1 MPFYQKLPNHSTA
14 LQKGVNECHSID
26 RCQNGGTCLDIK
38 IGYECQCLDG
48 FTGIHCE
55 VNIDECSGNPCL
67 NGECTDGINEY
78 SCQCEVGYFGTN
90 CSSTCPI
97 DNPMYKMIYD
107 QCYFFV
113 NETLN
118 FDEAKENCNTSFD
131 GTTGKLAE
139 PKTKAFSDRL
149 YEESVNMFGGAS
161 SFNSEGTHKSIYL
174 YLSWNLMYKPGPI

>member
-1 MPFYQKLPNHSTA
+1 M
-14 LQKGVNECHSID
+14 
-26 RCQNGGTCLDIK
+26 DIK

-55 VNIDECSGNPCL
+55 VNIDECSGNPCF
-67 NGECTDGINEY
+67 NGECTDGVNEY

-90 CSSTCPI
+90 CNSTCPI
-97 DNPMYKMIYD
+97 DNPMYKMIND

-118 FDEAKENCNTSFD
+118 FDEAKENCNTSFH

-161 SFNSEGTHKSIYL
+161 SFNSEGTYICEYESMGSGYF
-174 YLSWNLMYKPGPI
+174 LSSR